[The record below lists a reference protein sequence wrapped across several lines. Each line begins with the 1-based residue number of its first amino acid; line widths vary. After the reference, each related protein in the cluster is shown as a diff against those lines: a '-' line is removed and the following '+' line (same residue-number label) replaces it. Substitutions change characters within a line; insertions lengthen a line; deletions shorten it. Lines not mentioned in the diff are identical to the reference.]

1 MQSFIIKGGKI
12 MNELKLKLSDLRLRG
27 CGFTLFKVLENN
39 EEEQNVMCS
48 ILEALYKKSRMI
60 NETGYRWD
68 MASNEEKNQV
78 MPDFIDAVDISE
90 DNIAYALTH
99 GLLLQAPSGLEVTKK
114 AWDIFADA
122 AKIQKELD
130 ESGFFNRGSC
140 PFTH

>member
-1 MQSFIIKGGKI
+1 

-27 CGFTLFKVLENN
+27 CGFTLIKVLENN
-39 EEEQNVMCS
+39 EEDQDVMCS

-60 NETGYRWD
+60 NEMGYRWD

-78 MPDFIDAVDISE
+78 MPDCIDARDISD

-99 GLLLQAPSGLEVTKK
+99 GLLLQVPSGLEVTKK
-114 AWDIFADA
+114 VWDIFADA

-130 ESGFFNRGSC
+130 DSGFFNRGSC

>member
-1 MQSFIIKGGKI
+1 

-39 EEEQNVMCS
+39 EEEQNVMWS
-48 ILEALYKKSRMI
+48 ILNALYKKSRMI
-60 NETGYRWD
+60 NEMGYRWD

-78 MPDFIDAVDISE
+78 MPNFIDARDISE

-99 GLLLQAPSGLEVTKK
+99 GLLLPTPSGLEVTDK
-114 AWDIFADA
+114 AWNIFADA

-130 ESGFFNRGSC
+130 ESGFFSRSCYC
-140 PFTH
+140 PFAY